1 MKLSLVA
8 AALII
13 LSAGC
18 SQQDKKI
25 KNYVPRILTKNE
37 VLNDFPKDA
46 SDSISVVKISEPGQE
61 PILVVKFRDSI
72 VHIQNKITDTGER
85 LYKFKS
91 AAVQFKNNQKTSLL
105 VQLADSSGLA
115 PRPFLIATNNGKLE
129 VISLYRPSNGKDDQK
144 YTGINKIGATGYLVN
159 NDFFI
164 TNVTSKVYLLKRQH
178 PDERIQGQV
187 LLLTPDKQT
196 IIFAVK
202 DYLYQVNYRTN
213 EDLNEPIAANS
224 PTEAGAI
231 YKWIT
236 ANYSFRKNKNGVTFL
251 RYNDD
256 DRIVDMRQPR

>member
-8 AALII
+8 VALLI

-18 SQQDKKI
+18 NQQNEKTR
-25 KNYVPRILTKNE
+25 NYVPRVLTQNE
-37 VLNDFPKDA
+37 VFNDFPKDA
-46 SDSISVVKISEPGQE
+46 SDSISVVKISEPGEE
-61 PILVVKFRDSI
+61 PVLVVKFRDST
-72 VHIQNKITDTGER
+72 VHIQDKMTDTGGG

-91 AAVQFKNNQKTSLL
+91 SGVQFTNKQKTCLL
-105 VQLADSSGLA
+105 VELADSSGLT
-115 PRPFLIATNNGKLE
+115 PRPFLIATHNGKLE
-129 VISLYRPSNGKDDQK
+129 VISLYRPSNGKDDKK
-144 YTGINKIGATGYLVN
+144 YTTGINKMGATGYLVN

-164 TNVTSKVYLLKRQH
+164 TNVTSKAYVIKRQH

-202 DYLYQVNYRTN
+202 DFLYQVHYRTN
-213 EDLNEPIAANS
+213 EDLNEPIAPGS
-224 PTEAGAI
+224 PKEMGAV

-256 DRIVDMRQPR
+256 NRIVDMRRK